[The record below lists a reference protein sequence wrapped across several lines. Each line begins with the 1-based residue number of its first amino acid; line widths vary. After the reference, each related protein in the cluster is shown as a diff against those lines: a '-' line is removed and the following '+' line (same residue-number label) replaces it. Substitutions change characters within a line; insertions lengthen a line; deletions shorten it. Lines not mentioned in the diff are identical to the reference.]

1 MLWKF
6 LKQKG
11 LFPKGLNWVQHWVS
25 WIGQCSLTSTGSMEV
40 LPGNQKM
47 HLLRRDV
54 SLNDVNWSLVATSF
68 LGNSGY
74 QNDRKIYAQSKM
86 TLRLAISWEPRAK
99 QIRTDL
105 LTSLPLASRW
115 IIPGS
120 IHCHSV
126 INNFNFRVQYL
137 IYALINFFSS
147 FSSAAMNETIQP
159 VCLFK
164 FTYSDWVFCYYTIL
178 FIHVKISLK
187 YGSISCFLLFL
198 LHRHV
203 WKA

>member
-1 MLWKF
+1 
-6 LKQKG
+6 
-11 LFPKGLNWVQHWVS
+11 
-25 WIGQCSLTSTGSMEV
+25 MEV
-40 LPGNQKM
+40 LPGNRKM

-54 SLNDVNWSLVATSF
+54 RLNDVNWSLVATS
-68 LGNSGY
+68 LPGNSGY
-74 QNDRKIYAQSKM
+74 QTDRKIYDQSKM
-86 TLRLAISWEPRAK
+86 TLGLAISSEPRAK
-99 QIRTDL
+99 QIPTDL
-105 LTSLPLASRW
+105 LTSLSLASRW

-137 IYALINFFSS
+137 IYTLINFC
-147 FSSAAMNETIQP
+147 SSAAMNETIQP

-187 YGSISCFLLFL
+187 YGSISCFLLLL

>member
-1 MLWKF
+1 MLK
-6 LKQKG
+6 LG
-11 LFPKGLNWVQHWVS
+11 RYPPKKIQS
-25 WIGQCSLTSTGSMEV
+25 S
-40 LPGNQKM
+40 
-47 HLLRRDV
+47 HL
-54 SLNDVNWSLVATSF
+54 NWSLVATSM

-74 QNDRKIYAQSKM
+74 QTDRKIYDQSKV

-99 QIRTDL
+99 QTPTDL

-137 IYALINFFSS
+137 IYALNNFFSS
-147 FSSAAMNETIQP
+147 FSSAAMNETTQP

-164 FTYSDWVFCYYTIL
+164 LCWL
-178 FIHVKISLK
+178 
-187 YGSISCFLLFL
+187 GFLLLYYSCHPRKNKFKI
-198 LHRHV
+198 
-203 WKA
+203 W

>member
-1 MLWKF
+1 ML
-6 LKQKG
+6 LDVNR
-11 LFPKGLNWVQHWVS
+11 LHV
-25 WIGQCSLTSTGSMEV
+25 MEV
-40 LPGNQKM
+40 LPGNRKM

-54 SLNDVNWSLVATSF
+54 RLNDVNWSLVATSL

-74 QNDRKIYAQSKM
+74 QTDRKKYDQSKM
-86 TLRLAISWEPRAK
+86 TLRFAISWEPRAK
-99 QIRTDL
+99 QIPTDL

-137 IYALINFFSS
+137 IYTLINFFL
-147 FSSAAMNETIQP
+147 QP
-159 VCLFK
+159 PWMKPHSLFVSLS
-164 FTYSDWVFCYYTIL
+164 YSDWVFCYYTIL
-178 FIHVKISLK
+178 VIHVKISLK

-198 LHRHV
+198 LQRHV
-203 WKA
+203 WEA

>member
-1 MLWKF
+1 MLK
-6 LKQKG
+6 LG
-11 LFPKGLNWVQHWVS
+11 RYPPKKIQS
-25 WIGQCSLTSTGSMEV
+25 S
-40 LPGNQKM
+40 
-47 HLLRRDV
+47 HLD
-54 SLNDVNWSLVATSF
+54 WSLVATSM

-74 QNDRKIYAQSKM
+74 QTDRKIYDQSKV

-99 QIRTDL
+99 QTPTDL

-137 IYALINFFSS
+137 IYALNNFFSS
-147 FSSAAMNETIQP
+147 FSSAAMNETTQP

-164 FTYSDWVFCYYTIL
+164 L
-178 FIHVKISLK
+178 FRL
-187 YGSISCFLLFL
+187 GFLLLYYSCHPRKNKFKI
-198 LHRHV
+198 
-203 WKA
+203 W